1 MGKRARYIKR
11 KLKSSLQKLAYDGK
25 GQDLI
30 EYAML
35 AGFMA
40 VAAAAVMPSN
50 IASTTSTIFSKLNGS
65 LISVGQGS

>member
-1 MGKRARYIKR
+1 MKKGTSNILLRLKASFY
-11 KLKSSLQKLAYDGK
+11 KLRHSGE

-50 IASTTSTIFSKLNGS
+50 IASVTSNIFSKLNGS
-65 LISVGQGS
+65 LYILGH

>member
-1 MGKRARYIKR
+1 MGKGTRKIVR
-11 KLKSSLQKLAYDGK
+11 KLNAALLRLRQDGN

-40 VAAAAVMPSN
+40 VAAAAVMPTNVATVTSN
-50 IASTTSTIFSKLNGS
+50 IFSKLNGS
-65 LISVGQGS
+65 LYTLGH